1 MSLLIWFLRNI
12 STPIN
17 ESQDVLKE
25 EGHRYYSLT
34 EPTHG
39 QTAVRSV
46 SHVQKDNGSHGYDFI
61 SIFATL

>member
-12 STPIN
+12 STPID

-34 EPTHG
+34 EHG
-39 QTAVRSV
+39 QTAVRL
-46 SHVQKDNGSHGYDFI
+46 SHVQKDNGSHGYDFM